1 MADKRRILLVEDQQ
15 ILCQLMSFELAE
27 EGHEVTFAGDGVQ
40 AMALLEKVS
49 FDIVV
54 TDLYMPEMGGI
65 ELIKTMQTKNIE
77 LPIIVLSA
85 SRQGDVATEL
95 TSLGVEHFIDKPIT
109 DDKMTLLLF
118 YIGVL

>member
-109 DDKMTLLLF
+109 DDK
-118 YIGVL
+118 